1 MLHHPSDSS
10 EQRKAEIALI
20 AGLSKELGVP
30 LQKRELDLTTC
41 AIQIDGYSENPPIMC
56 EAWAHRG
63 KPKGGQPHKVLTD
76 AFKLLFADA
85 VLGKIHRKILVFA
98 DEAARKPFVEH
109 GWQAQCLKHFGFET
123 YVVSLPKEQL
133 ERIEKAQERQRR

>member
-1 MLHHPSDSS
+1 MLYHPSDSS
-10 EQRKAEIALI
+10 EQRDAEVDLI

-30 LQKRELDLTTC
+30 LQKRELDLTACT
-41 AIQIDGYSENPPIMC
+41 IQIDGYSESPPIMC

-76 AFKLLFADA
+76 AFKLLFADT

-98 DEAARKPFVEH
+98 DEAARKPFVEDR
-109 GWQAQCLKHFGFET
+109 WQAQCLKHFGFET

-133 ERIEKAQERQRR
+133 EKIKRAQERQRR

>member
-1 MLHHPSDSS
+1 MLRHPSDSS
-10 EQRKAEIALI
+10 EQRDAEVDLI
-20 AGLSKELGVP
+20 TGLSKELGVP

-76 AFKLLFADA
+76 AFKLLFADT
-85 VLGKIHRKILVFA
+85 VLGKKHRKILVFA

-109 GWQAQCLKHFGFET
+109 GWQAQCLEHFGFET

-133 ERIEKAQERQRR
+133 ERIKKAQERQRR

>member
-1 MLHHPSDSS
+1 MHPSDSS
-10 EQRKAEIALI
+10 EQRKAEVALI
-20 AGLSKELGVP
+20 AGLSKELGVS

-76 AFKLLFADA
+76 AFKLLFADT

-98 DEAARKPFVEH
+98 DEAARKPFVEDR
-109 GWQAQCLKHFGFET
+109 WQAQCLKHFGFET

-133 ERIEKAQERQRR
+133 EKIKRAQERQRR

>member
-1 MLHHPSDSS
+1 MHPSDSS
-10 EQRKAEIALI
+10 EQRRAEVALI
-20 AGLSKELGVP
+20 AGLSKELGVS
-30 LQKRELDLTTC
+30 LQKRELHLTTC

-76 AFKLLFADA
+76 AFKLLFADT

-98 DEAARKPFVEH
+98 DEAARKPFVEDK
-109 GWQAQCLKHFGFET
+109 WQAQCLKHFGFET
-123 YVVSLPKEQL
+123 YVVSLPEEQL
-133 ERIEKAQERQRR
+133 ERIKKAQERQRR

>member
-1 MLHHPSDSS
+1 MHPSDSS
-10 EQRKAEIALI
+10 EQRKAEVALI
-20 AGLSKELGVP
+20 AGLSKELGVS

-76 AFKLLFADA
+76 AFKLLFADT

-98 DEAARKPFVEH
+98 DEAARKPFVEDK
-109 GWQAQCLKHFGFET
+109 WQAQCLKHFGFET
-123 YVVSLPKEQL
+123 YVVSLPEEQL
-133 ERIEKAQERQRR
+133 ERIKKAQERQRR

>member
-1 MLHHPSDSS
+1 MHPSDSS
-10 EQRKAEIALI
+10 EQRKAEVALI
-20 AGLSKELGVP
+20 AGLSKELGVS

-41 AIQIDGYSENPPIMC
+41 AIQIDGYSEDPPIMC

-76 AFKLLFADA
+76 ALKLLFADT

-123 YVVSLPKEQL
+123 YVVSLPKDQL

>member
-1 MLHHPSDSS
+1 MLRHPSDSS
-10 EQRKAEIALI
+10 EQRDAEVDLI

-76 AFKLLFADA
+76 AFKLLFADT

-123 YVVSLPKEQL
+123 YVVSLPKDQL
-133 ERIEKAQERQRR
+133 ERIEEAQERQRR

>member
-1 MLHHPSDSS
+1 MLRHPSDSS
-10 EQRKAEIALI
+10 EQRDAEVDLI
-20 AGLSKELGVP
+20 TGLSKELGVT

-41 AIQIDGYSENPPIMC
+41 TIQIDGYSENPPIMC

-76 AFKLLFADA
+76 SFKLLFADT

-98 DEAARKPFVEH
+98 DEAARKPFVEDR
-109 GWQAQCLKHFGFET
+109 WQAQCLKHFGFET
-123 YVVSLPKEQL
+123 CVVSLPKEQL
-133 ERIEKAQERQRR
+133 EKIKRAQERQRR

>member
-1 MLHHPSDSS
+1 MLRHPSDSS
-10 EQRKAEIALI
+10 EQRKAEVALI
-20 AGLSKELGVP
+20 AGLSKELGVS

-76 AFKLLFADA
+76 AFKLLFADT

-98 DEAARKPFVEH
+98 DEAARKPFVEDK
-109 GWQAQCLKHFGFET
+109 WQAQCLKHFGFET
-123 YVVSLPKEQL
+123 YVVSLPEKIL
-133 ERIEKAQERQRR
+133 EMIDRAQRRQRR

>member
-1 MLHHPSDSS
+1 MLRHPSDSS
-10 EQRKAEIALI
+10 EQRDAEVALI

-41 AIQIDGYSENPPIMC
+41 VIQIDGYSENPPIMC

-76 AFKLLFADA
+76 AFKLLFADT
-85 VLGKIHRKILVFA
+85 VLGEIHRKILVFA
-98 DEAARKPFVEH
+98 DEAARKPF
-109 GWQAQCLKHFGFET
+109 GGDKWQAQCLKHFGFET
-123 YVVSLPKEQL
+123 YVVSLPKKRL
-133 ERIEKAQERQRR
+133 EMIDRAQKRQRR

>member
-109 GWQAQCLKHFGFET
+109 GWQVQCLKHFGFET